1 MELATAEHNIQ
12 TTDPRPPQA
21 QEVSHHE
28 PISQQH
34 HQIQPDG
41 QHPLHPQDANQV
53 PSQVDLAA
61 MKDKIQRLMRMENL
75 ADITLAGYMIKLC
88 RQRTKMSF
96 RELHDEVSK
105 CYDTLRRS
113 DGSKYTGD
121 LAKALKGCLTSSE
134 IFKEVGENVWAIR
147 EKEAKMYEDKTT
159 KKLKTLIN
167 KKKGRSG
174 RKKGGGQDEEAE
186 SDDDMSGSEAGS
198 DDSMELD
205 KSMPAKKVKPT
216 GGKYDK
222 MYNMLEIYAKDIKA
236 NEVTAGLIQ
245 NPLERL
251 GEHDTTEDALK
262 KVGNERFLGILE
274 CFEYFSP
281 LLQEYLQHN
290 SKVENG
296 EAAASKPGRK
306 GKAATTKAS
315 LKADGENKFH
325 KGKK

>member
-1 MELATAEHNIQ
+1 MELDTTNHNMETQNTI
-12 TTDPRPPQA
+12 PPAHEAPQQENMLHHQSQA
-21 QEVSHHE
+21 QSE
-28 PISQQH
+28 
-34 HQIQPDG
+34 IQPSALVQDPS
-41 QHPLHPQDANQV
+41 HP

-61 MKDKIQRLMRMENL
+61 MKDKIQKLMRMENL

-134 IFKEVGENVWAIR
+134 IFKEVGENVWSIR

-186 SDDDMSGSEAGS
+186 SDDDGSGSDAES
-198 DDSMELD
+198 DDSMGGLD
-205 KSMPAKKVKPT
+205 KSMPVKKVKPS

-222 MYNMLEIYAKDIKA
+222 MYNMLEIYARDVKA
-236 NEVTAGLIQ
+236 NESTASLIQ
-245 NPLERL
+245 NPLGSLNEN
-251 GEHDTTEDALK
+251 DTTEEALK

-274 CFEYFSP
+274 CFEYFAP
-281 LLQEYLQHN
+281 FLQEYLQQN
-290 SKVENG
+290 SMPKAESG
-296 EAAASKPGRK
+296 AKPGKK
-306 GKAATTKAS
+306 GKAATTKALQKS
-315 LKADGENKFH
+315 DAENTKLS